1 LAHWKSI
8 SSTITKKLKLS
19 ALNNI
24 IGTGFLALDIIVN
37 GSTNTPPKI
46 QAGGSFGNVLTIL
59 SYLGFQTYP
68 ISRLADNKFT
78 DLLLDDITY
87 WNVNTSLIF
96 KDEKAS
102 TPVIIHRILKNSR
115 GEPIHRFEFRNPTTG
130 KRLPSYRPFRSDKV
144 NIIENM
150 IPKSNVYYFDRAN
163 RGSIELAKIAK
174 SRGAFV
180 VFEPSG
186 YGDPKHFKESIDIS
200 DIVKFSNQRL
210 SNYRKLYPNSNA
222 ILEIETKGSQG
233 LSYRFNSDNWIDLE
247 PKIIHDVV
255 DTAGAGDWCS
265 AGIIKIISSNGPL
278 QDQTHGQ
285 IEDALQMGQAFG
297 AVNCLF
303 DGARGAMYQLGPE
316 EFMAL
321 TKQILD
327 NDVKIIDNIG
337 KKAISSAYT
346 HNDLK
351 ELFEL
356 EL

>member
-1 LAHWKSI
+1 MNS
-8 SSTITKKLKLS
+8 
-19 ALNNI
+19 I

-37 GSTNTPPKI
+37 GSTETPPKL

-59 SYLGFQTYP
+59 SYLDFQTYP
-68 ISRLADNKFT
+68 ISRLADNKFS
-78 DLLLDDITY
+78 DLLLEDITH
-87 WNVNTSLIF
+87 WNVNTRLIF

-102 TPVIIHRILKNSR
+102 TPVIIHRILKNSH

-144 NIIENM
+144 SVIENL
-150 IPKSNVYYFDRAN
+150 IPKSDVYYFDRAN

-174 SRGAFV
+174 DRGAFV
-180 VFEPSG
+180 FFEPSG
-186 YGDPKHFKESIDIS
+186 YGDPKHFRESVEIADI
-200 DIVKFSNQRL
+200 IKFSNQRL

-222 ILEIETKGSQG
+222 LLEIETKGSQG
-233 LSYRFNSDNWIDLE
+233 LSFRLNSDAWVDLE
-247 PKIIHDVV
+247 PKTIHDIV

-278 QDQTHGQ
+278 QNQTQGQ
-285 IEDALQMGQAFG
+285 IEDALQMGQSFG

-303 DGARGAMYQLGPE
+303 DGARGAMYQLDSE
-316 EFMAL
+316 EFLAL
-321 TKQILD
+321 AQQILD
-327 NDVKIIDNIG
+327 NDINIGDNIG
-337 KKAISSAYT
+337 KKTISSTYT
-346 HNDLK
+346 HSDLK